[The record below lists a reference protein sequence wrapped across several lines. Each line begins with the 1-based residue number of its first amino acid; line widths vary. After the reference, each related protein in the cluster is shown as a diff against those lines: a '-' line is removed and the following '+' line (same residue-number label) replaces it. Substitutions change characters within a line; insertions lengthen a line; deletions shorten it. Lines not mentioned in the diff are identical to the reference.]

1 MRAGYPLDS
10 VPGGGTGVPPEDL
23 PRSRERPSQSDQSLF
38 GESQLSLAATNKY
51 LALMNKSADG
61 GRATN
66 ERSALEPSSSMRR
79 SPRSPQR
86 KRSTSILL
94 RRLDHRR
101 KRRCRRMKSLRRRAA
116 GSCTGAT
123 RRDSYPSAEDES
135 PNEPPP
141 TDPTDPAPAPTDEY
155 LSLDEPNRL
164 DMKVR
169 VRKLI

>member
-23 PRSRERPSQSDQSLF
+23 PRSRERPSQCDQSLF

-66 ERSALEPSSSMRR
+66 ERSALEPSSSVRR
-79 SPRSPQR
+79 SARSPQPKDEKPTTNGR
-86 KRSTSILL
+86 G
-94 RRLDHRR
+94 DF
-101 KRRCRRMKSLRRRAA
+101 
-116 GSCTGAT
+116 TGFT
-123 RRDSYPSAEDES
+123 RRDSYQSGEDES
-135 PNEPPP
+135 PNDPPP
-141 TDPTDPAPAPTDEY
+141 PDPNDPAPPPTDEY
-155 LSLDEPNRL
+155 LYLDAQNRL
-164 DMKVR
+164 HMKVR

>member
-23 PRSRERPSQSDQSLF
+23 PRSRERPSQCDQSLF

-101 KRRCRRMKSLRRRAA
+101 KRRCRRMKSLRRTDA
-116 GSCTGAT
+116 GTSPDSRDGILIKAGKTKVRTIPRHRTRTTLHRRQRTSISTST
-123 RRDSYPSAEDES
+123 RRTGY
-135 PNEPPP
+135 
-141 TDPTDPAPAPTDEY
+141 T
-155 LSLDEPNRL
+155 
-164 DMKVR
+164 
-169 VRKLI
+169 